1 MLKGNPKTLS
11 EEECDFFSPPL
22 FCSQYLGLGC
32 IFWAAFAPAGQGF
45 AVPGGVYSVSRVL
58 GLSFTGCSLHSQ
70 IPAVGHLGQV
80 CRAGAQPHS
89 APRKGSSCFKKQW
102 WEHSLGYLRNAFA
115 LTKVCKCHHPS
126 PAGYFLNSH
135 SRGSS
140 LRDDWNKPCRI
151 WLSCHLLLIINDKS
165 QGMVT
170 NYNVGASYLL
180 LNRLKQN

>member
-1 MLKGNPKTLS
+1 MNNIPVLESFWVFISFCPCWRGIQKLFQKRNVT
-11 EEECDFFSPPL
+11 FFSPPL

-70 IPAVGHLGQV
+70 IPAVGHLAQV

-102 WEHSLGYLRNAFA
+102 WEHSLGYLRNA
-115 LTKVCKCHHPS
+115 LCTDQGVQMPPS
-126 PAGYFLNSH
+126 
-135 SRGSS
+135 
-140 LRDDWNKPCRI
+140 
-151 WLSCHLLLIINDKS
+151 LSC
-165 QGMVT
+165 
-170 NYNVGASYLL
+170 
-180 LNRLKQN
+180 RLFPQFSFQRQLSKGWLEQTLQDLAQLSFIANNKW